1 VKSGLLRCHQ
11 TVTKVNLWKIPS
23 VSYCETQS
31 NDGTRTTSTVSPRMF
46 AVRNRIA
53 AAPAACSNLFV
64 NQAKRAANMA
74 LDHRTN
80 SSYL

>member
-1 VKSGLLRCHQ
+1 MMVLE
-11 TVTKVNLWKIPS
+11 PS
-23 VSYCETQS
+23 
-31 NDGTRTTSTVSPRMF
+31 STVPPRMF